1 MNKFVYIICV
11 IVHIIYSIIYMPI
24 FVDLAIFREVD
35 GIHLLAILKNTTI
48 NLDLQNALQAH
59 RFSILLGTNSEVQLL
74 THMVIIF
81 LNRKKKIAM
90 LFPTAAAC
98 IVLHSNLQYKRIP
111 ISLHSWCLLF
121 SFVFVL
127 CEVAFHW
134 GSDLHSCMFNHVE
147 SFVLFINY
155 LLVFSEDMVIQVLQS
170 VLN

>member
-1 MNKFVYIICV
+1 
-11 IVHIIYSIIYMPI
+11 MPI
-24 FVDLAIFREVD
+24 FVYLAILREVD

-81 LNRKKKIAM
+81 LNRKKIAM

-111 ISLHSWCLLF
+111 ISLHS
-121 SFVFVL
+121 
-127 CEVAFHW
+127 
-134 GSDLHSCMFNHVE
+134 
-147 SFVLFINY
+147 
-155 LLVFSEDMVIQVLQS
+155 
-170 VLN
+170 